1 MSIEVRT
8 LSYKYVFS
16 VYLLCLAYA
25 FYVILRGQREGLEEG
40 KRRLCA

>member
-1 MSIEVRT
+1 MSIGVRT

-25 FYVILRGQREGLEEG
+25 FYVILGGKREGLEEG
-40 KRRLCA
+40 KRRLCT